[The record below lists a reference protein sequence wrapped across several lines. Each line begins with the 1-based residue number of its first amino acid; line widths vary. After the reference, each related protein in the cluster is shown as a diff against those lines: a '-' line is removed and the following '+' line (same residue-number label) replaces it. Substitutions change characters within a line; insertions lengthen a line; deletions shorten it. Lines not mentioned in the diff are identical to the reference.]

1 MIEGS
6 GCTSLLFCQKGDI
19 MKYIEMDII
28 TRDEYRDR
36 LLGLLYDFGQY
47 TIEEYSKN
55 IIEEL
60 DQEEKDW
67 DFVDESILQMEDGKL
82 IIKTYPQNQEDA
94 KAIASAIEKEQL
106 GICQQ
111 MEKDDED
118 WANNWKAYYKPL
130 ELGKKLAIVPSW
142 EKYDN
147 SQNRLVIQID
157 PGMAFGTGTHETTS
171 LCMEA
176 LEKYIQRGDIV
187 FDIGCGSG
195 ILGISALKLGAKKAV
210 LVDIDDKCIEA
221 SHDNAL
227 RNEVA
232 SLVDIRKGNLLDT
245 LEEEA
250 DLIVSN
256 IIAEI
261 IVDEIAGLKNRLK
274 PGGIFI
280 TSGIITEKIQLVQ
293 DALLQS
299 QFELLEQEERNGW
312 NIIVAR
318 AK

>member
-147 SQNRLVIQID
+147 IQNRLVIQID

-280 TSGIITEKIQLVQ
+280 TSGIITEKIQLVK

-312 NIIVAR
+312 NVIVAR